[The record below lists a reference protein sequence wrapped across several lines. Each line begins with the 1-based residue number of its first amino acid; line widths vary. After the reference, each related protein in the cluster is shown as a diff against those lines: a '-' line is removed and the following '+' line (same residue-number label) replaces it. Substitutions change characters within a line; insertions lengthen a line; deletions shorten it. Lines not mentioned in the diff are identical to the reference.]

1 LIKSPSNAF
10 KPIRIST
17 SLDKELIMMINRTAV
32 CLFTAA
38 TITFAAGAEA
48 QTASP
53 PAGLDEAA
61 VQSTRAM
68 ANELLTQLGQK
79 LKASL
84 SAEGPE
90 AAVSVCKE
98 ASPAIAKALS
108 AKHGAQMTRV
118 GTRVRNPAMGT
129 PNPWQKEALAQF
141 EARLSQA
148 ESPATMEYWSV
159 VDAGNGKREL
169 HYAKA
174 ITVQAM
180 CVTCHGTASDIPAT
194 LAEKIRTEYPQD
206 QATGYSVGKLRGA
219 AVISRPL
226 P

>member
-1 LIKSPSNAF
+1 
-10 KPIRIST
+10 
-17 SLDKELIMMINRTAV
+17 MMIHRTAA
-32 CLFTAA
+32 CLFTAM
-38 TITFAAGAEA
+38 TMSFAVGVKA
-48 QTASP
+48 QTLSP
-53 PAGLDEAA
+53 PAGLDDAA

-98 ASPAIAKALS
+98 VSPATAKALS

-118 GTRVRNPAMGT
+118 GTRVRNPVMGT
-129 PNPWQKEALAQF
+129 PNAWQKEALAQF
-141 EARLSQA
+141 EVRLSQA
-148 ESPATMEYWSV
+148 EAPANMEYWSV
-159 VDAGNGKREL
+159 VDVGNGKREL
-169 HYAKA
+169 RYAKA
-174 ITVQAM
+174 IPVQAM

-194 LAEKIRTEYPQD
+194 LAEKIRVEYPQD

-219 AVISRPL
+219 VVVSRPL

>member
-1 LIKSPSNAF
+1 MQTDLTRLPRN
-10 KPIRIST
+10 
-17 SLDKELIMMINRTAV
+17 KERIMMIRTAA
-32 CLFTAA
+32 CLFAAA
-38 TITFAAGAEA
+38 TISLGASAQA
-48 QTASP
+48 QTLSP

-61 VQSTRAM
+61 VQSTREM

-79 LKASL
+79 MKASL

-90 AAVSVCKE
+90 AAVSVCKD

-129 PNPWQKEALAQF
+129 PNAWQKEALAQF
-141 EARLSQA
+141 ETRLSQA
-148 ESPATMEYWSV
+148 ESPSTMEYWSV
-159 VDAGNGKREL
+159 VETGNGKREL

-180 CVTCHGTASDIPAT
+180 CVTCHGTAADIPAK
-194 LAEKIRTEYPQD
+194 LAEKIRAEYPQD

>member
-1 LIKSPSNAF
+1 
-10 KPIRIST
+10 
-17 SLDKELIMMINRTAV
+17 MMINHTAA

-38 TITFAAGAEA
+38 TITFAAGVEA

-53 PAGLDEAA
+53 PAGLDDAA

-90 AAVSVCKE
+90 SAVSVCKE

-118 GTRVRNPAMGT
+118 GTRVRNPALGT
-129 PNPWQKEALAQF
+129 PNAWQKEALAQF
-141 EARLSQA
+141 EMRLSQA
-148 ESPATMEYWSV
+148 ESPTNMEYWSV
-159 VDAGNGKREL
+159 VDTGNGKREL

-174 ITVQAM
+174 IPVQAM

-194 LAEKIRTEYPQD
+194 LAEKIRAEYPQD